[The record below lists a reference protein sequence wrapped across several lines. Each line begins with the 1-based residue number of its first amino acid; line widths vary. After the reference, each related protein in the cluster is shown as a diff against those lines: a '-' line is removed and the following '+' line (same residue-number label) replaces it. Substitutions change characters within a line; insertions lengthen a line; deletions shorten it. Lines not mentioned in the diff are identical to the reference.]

1 MELSQQR
8 ILVAEDNCAMASVIG
23 FNLRRAGY
31 DVTLCANGDE
41 AWAALQDQEFDFLVT
56 DYQMPGRSGLELIQA
71 IRADAS
77 LADLPVILLTAKG
90 LEIDGETLTRELR
103 LTGLHVKPFSPR
115 ELVEHIRSCLEAVP
129 SA

>member
-1 MELSQQR
+1 MLLPTQR

-41 AWAALQDQEFDFLVT
+41 AWNTLQEQDFDFLVT

-71 IRADAS
+71 IRADES
-77 LADLPVILLTAKG
+77 LRELPVILLTAKG
-90 LEIDGETLTRELR
+90 LEIDGERITAELR
-103 LTGLHVKPFSPR
+103 LSGLHVKPFSPR
-115 ELVEHIRSCLEAVP
+115 ELVDHIRTCLESVP